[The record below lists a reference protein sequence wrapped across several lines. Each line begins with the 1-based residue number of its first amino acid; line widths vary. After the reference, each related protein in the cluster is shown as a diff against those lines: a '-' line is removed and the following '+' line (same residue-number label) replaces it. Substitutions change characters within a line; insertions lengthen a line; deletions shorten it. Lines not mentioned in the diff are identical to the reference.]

1 MPIAEPSCSSGSGPM
16 KRLATNGH
24 AAVLEGAIDVGPVDA
39 YWHLL
44 TQLHHPDL
52 AARVR
57 VLESTVTAP
66 MPAFVANPSVSPE
79 AVDRLATS
87 FQSARDRAWF
97 RPIAAE
103 LLIDG
108 FTPVRNINAFRFRL
122 ALDRLK
128 RPDIPR
134 RHKQLNQ
141 AHRSTHQA
149 RPGPGS
155 WKLTGQTTRAARPT
169 RSAEIT
175 DLLQTSACL
184 YLGDTQFHRSS
195 RRALISAARHGGVF
209 RFPFEESHHASLHRS
224 DAAHEQRDPAS
235 KQTV

>member
-1 MPIAEPSCSSGSGPM
+1 MEGRRASGRGACRGLVGQMPIAEPSCSSGSGPM

-108 FTPVRNINAFRFRL
+108 FTPVRNINAFSIIRAR
-122 ALDRLK
+122 AR
-128 RPDIPR
+128 
-134 RHKQLNQ
+134 Q
-141 AHRSTHQA
+141 A
-149 RPGPGS
+149 
-155 WKLTGQTTRAARPT
+155 
-169 RSAEIT
+169 
-175 DLLQTSACL
+175 
-184 YLGDTQFHRSS
+184 
-195 RRALISAARHGGVF
+195 
-209 RFPFEESHHASLHRS
+209 EEAGY
-224 DAAHEQRDPAS
+224 PAPA
-235 KQTV
+235 